1 MAAIL
6 SATML
11 CTAVLAAS
19 ANTLTPAAPQDAPAA
34 TEQQDQFSV
43 LGGKMKVVEVNLKS
57 GGYPSIGVVPVDDAD
72 AGRESGGL
80 ALQLNLG
87 GDTVCIDTKTGAAA
101 NAGDIKAGDEVYA
114 YYSAAMTRSLP
125 PQSYCYAL
133 VVNLD
138 EKAAPAHYLTAEEVT
153 KNDDGSVTVLAENG
167 TILVTIGKD
176 TPVSPYLT
184 KNIVKN
190 TDIEVGTRF
199 FAWYDQVALSMPGQA
214 HATQAV
220 LLPDAADATDV
231 AVDAGT
237 RDGDTAQPLRPGET
251 APYRLSAMATVTGL
265 QTATHEGDIKL
276 VPSVT
281 VKTSAGEALEVK
293 LGEGTLFV
301 DGKQGTVKGWTD
313 VADQEKAVAE
323 GTKLTVYYG
332 PAMTAS
338 EPAQVTAEAV
348 VVNQGEPGAGVRLLT
363 AERATVNPDGSV
375 TLLAENGGILVTVP
389 ADAPVAPYLT
399 KNIVK
404 NTDIRMGVRV
414 LAWYDVVAESY
425 PAQATATKAVLL
437 PAEDRELTMI
447 SEGDIAIGKAKVENG
462 IVMVPLRQVAEKLG
476 FKVTWDG
483 GTESVHLTDG
493 TRQMTV
499 KLGVDSYAYSAAKE
513 GLIGMSAPAALGA
526 AAYEAEGTTWAPAE
540 LFNLLVEGSPVRL
553 NDDVLYI

>member
-1 MAAIL
+1 MKFRGTMAAIL

-34 TEQQDQFSV
+34 TEQQAQLSV

-57 GGYPSIGVVPVDDAD
+57 GGYPSIGVVPADDAD

-87 GDTVCIDTKTGAAA
+87 GDTVCIDTKTGVAA
-101 NAGDIKAGDEVYA
+101 NAGDIKVGDEIYA

-220 LLPDAADATDV
+220 LLPDAADATD
-231 AVDAGT
+231 AAAAAET
-237 RDGDTAQPLRPGET
+237 RDGGAAQPLQPGET
-251 APYRLSAMATVTGL
+251 APYRFETEATVTAL
-265 QTATHEGDIKL
+265 NREVREGDMII
-276 VPSVT
+276 VSSVT
-281 VKTSAGEALEVK
+281 VKTADGKELV
-293 LGEGTLFV
+293 LHIGDDTLFI
-301 DGKQGTVKGWTD
+301 DTATG
-313 VADQEKAVAE
+313 APANLAELEE
-323 GTKLTVYYG
+323 GTKVYAYYG
-332 PAMTAS
+332 DTMTAS
-338 EPAQVTAEAV
+338 APAQVDAEAIL
-348 VVNQGEPGAGVRLLT
+348 VNLDEKHAPAHLLT

-437 PAEDRELTMI
+437 PAQDRELTMI

-476 FKVTWDG
+476 FKVTWDDV
-483 GTESVHLTDG
+483 TESVHLIDS

-499 KLGVDSYAYSAAKE
+499 KLGVDSYAYSAVQA
-513 GLIGMSAPAALGA
+513 GLDMSNPSSLGA